1 MSGSVP
7 STADPLDPAWTR
19 PAAGPREHRVDA
31 ITAAALFVGAVLSM
45 SLYRLSGVYNDPAE
59 VWISLVW
66 AVGLTA
72 PLAWRRRWPG
82 PAGLVVGAAFIVGQ
96 VLMVPE
102 LLFNNIALFL
112 AIYSIGAW
120 QRDRRHATIFRVVII
135 IAMLTWLIIS
145 MFMTAT
151 DPDAVPDISRA
162 PGALSPLTAFLLI
175 QILTNV
181 LYFGSSFFFG
191 DRAYASAR
199 QRAEIGL
206 RTAELE
212 QERDRTAAQAVAL
225 ERLRIARELHD
236 VVAHHVSMMGVQAGA
251 ARTVLD
257 KDPSTARDALANI
270 ELNARNAIDEMH
282 QLLGTLRE
290 ADGHADPD
298 GTTKSAPSTV
308 GLSGLPDLVTDSI
321 AAGLP
326 ATCEVVGESRSVS
339 SVVAVSAYRI
349 VQEALTNARKHA
361 GPEATAD
368 VRLRYLTDAIEV
380 EVSNTGSVPNRRSAN
395 GMGQRGI
402 RERVA
407 AVGGQVELRPRDRGG
422 YLVRAFL
429 PTPRAATAGPDAAI
443 EEGNRQTDPPAPA
456 RQADPA
462 AEGTR

>member
-7 STADPLDPAWTR
+7 STADPFDPAWTR
-19 PAAGPREHRVDA
+19 PPAGPREHRADA
-31 ITAAALFVGAVLSM
+31 IAAAALFVGAVLSM

-66 AVGLTA
+66 AVALTA

-120 QRDRRHATIFRVVII
+120 QRDRRHATIYRVVII
-135 IAMLTWLIIS
+135 VGMLTWLVVS

-151 DPDAVPDISRA
+151 DPDAMPGISRA
-162 PGALSPLTAFLLI
+162 GALSPLTAFLLV
-175 QILTNV
+175 QILTNL
-181 LYFGSSFFFG
+181 LYFGSSYFFG
-191 DRAYASAR
+191 DRAFASAR
-199 QRAEIGL
+199 QRAEIEL

-212 QERDRTAAQAVAL
+212 RERDRTAAQAVAL

-257 KDPSTARDALANI
+257 KDPGTARDALANI

-290 ADGHADPD
+290 ADGHADPE

-339 SVVAVSAYRI
+339 SVVALSAYRI

-361 GPEATAD
+361 GPDATAD

-380 EVSNTGSVPNRRSAN
+380 EVSNTGSVPSRRSGN

-429 PTPRAATAGPDAAI
+429 PTPRPATVGPGAAI
-443 EEGNRQTDPPAPA
+443 AEGNRQTDPPASA
-456 RQADPA
+456 RQADTA